1 MTTVLLMSFTEAKNV
16 YTSVLD
22 QQKRTLNSDNRDNLE
37 FRSSPGWCYMLGSKC
52 EMFDT
57 IGALNSVFS
66 LECVITNKTPYLC
79 HGIPHLFEF
88 L

>member
-22 QQKRTLNSDNRDNLE
+22 QQKRTLNLDNRDNLE
-37 FRSSPGWCYMLGSKC
+37 CRSSSGWCYMLGSKC

-57 IGALNSVFS
+57 RCSEL
-66 LECVITNKTPYLC
+66 
-79 HGIPHLFEF
+79 
-88 L
+88 